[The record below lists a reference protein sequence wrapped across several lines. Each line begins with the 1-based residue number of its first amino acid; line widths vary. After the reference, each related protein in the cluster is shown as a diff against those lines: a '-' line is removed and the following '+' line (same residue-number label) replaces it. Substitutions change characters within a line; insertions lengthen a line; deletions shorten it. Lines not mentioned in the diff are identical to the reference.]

1 MHTYNQYNR
10 KIPSCNLKLV
20 EPVIQYE
27 WLVKLERVIIIL
39 YVLWH
44 REEDNTTVL
53 VGLPKTLSSSFYIPR
68 LLIYRK
74 YRRKMKLL
82 KDISGV

>member
-10 KIPSCNLKLV
+10 KMPSAISKKKLV

-27 WLVKLERVIIIL
+27 WLVKLESIIIL

-44 REEDNTTVL
+44 RE
-53 VGLPKTLSSSFYIPR
+53 R
-68 LLIYRK
+68 Q
-74 YRRKMKLL
+74 
-82 KDISGV
+82 